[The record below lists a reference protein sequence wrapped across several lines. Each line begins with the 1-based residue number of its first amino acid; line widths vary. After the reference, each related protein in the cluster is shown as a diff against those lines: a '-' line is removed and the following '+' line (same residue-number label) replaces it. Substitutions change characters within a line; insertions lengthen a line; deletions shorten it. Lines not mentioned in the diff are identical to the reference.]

1 MSNFE
6 NENENEYD
14 GLFGGFGKDDFV
26 LTQSNNGDGTTQFVG
41 GGYKVNSFFLQ
52 RGNPIMTTYN
62 NNSSSTHSSFTNS
75 SFTNSSDQSGGKV
88 SSPFENLAVPAGL
101 FYINQRIPK
110 NYLDEDIDTDTKHHY
125 YKQHETVSDDMIDKL
140 FGLVDADKKRKRKTK
155 KHIENSNKKKTRKA

>member
-6 NENENEYD
+6 NKNENE
-14 GLFGGFGKDDFV
+14 GGGFGKEEFV
-26 LTQSNNGDGTTQFVG
+26 LTRTNNGDGETQFVG

-52 RGNPIMTTYN
+52 GGNPIMTTYN
-62 NNSSSTHSSFTNS
+62 NNSSTGYPRTPH
-75 SFTNSSDQSGGKV
+75 SSDQSGGKV

-155 KHIENSNKKKTRKA
+155 KHIEKSNKKKTRKA

>member
-1 MSNFE
+1 MSNFK
-6 NENENEYD
+6 NENENEKND
-14 GLFGGFGKDDFV
+14 ELFRGGFGQDEFV

-52 RGNPIMTTYN
+52 GGNPIITTYN
-62 NNSSSTHSSFTNS
+62 NNSH
-75 SFTNSSDQSGGKV
+75 DQSGGKV

-110 NYLDEDIDTDTKHHY
+110 NYLDEDIDIDTDTKHHY

-155 KHIENSNKKKTRKA
+155 KHIEKSNKKKTRKA

>member
-1 MSNFE
+1 MSNFK
-6 NENENEYD
+6 NENEKNDE
-14 GLFGGFGKDDFV
+14 LFRGGFGQDEFV

-52 RGNPIMTTYN
+52 GGNPIITTYN
-62 NNSSSTHSSFTNS
+62 NNSP
-75 SFTNSSDQSGGKV
+75 DQSGGKV

-110 NYLDEDIDTDTKHHY
+110 NYLEEDIDTNTKHHY

-155 KHIENSNKKKTRKA
+155 RHIEKSKNKKTRKA

>member
-1 MSNFE
+1 MSNFK
-6 NENENEYD
+6 NENEKNDE
-14 GLFGGFGKDDFV
+14 LFRGGFGQDEFV
-26 LTQSNNGDGTTQFVG
+26 LTQLNNGDGTTQFVG

-52 RGNPIMTTYN
+52 GGNPIITTYN
-62 NNSSSTHSSFTNS
+62 N
-75 SFTNSSDQSGGKV
+75 NSSDQSGGKV

-110 NYLDEDIDTDTKHHY
+110 NYLEEDIDTNTKHHY

-155 KHIENSNKKKTRKA
+155 RHIEKSKNKKTRKA